1 MNDAVHYITALCVFG
16 LLTVC
21 LGLDRCKLVWSK
33 VQTGRLH
40 KTEHAGSAKPTC
52 FNRFLLNLSRSRR
65 RGVLSGPLDSHMFGL
80 AYFACEDRETESG
93 TKIESK
99 AKQCS
104 VQIHTRAYV
113 NERQE

>member
-40 KTEHAGSAKPTC
+40 KTEHAGSIG
-52 FNRFLLNLSRSRR
+52 FRQNRPVSIDF
-65 RGVLSGPLDSHMFGL
+65 
-80 AYFACEDRETESG
+80 C
-93 TKIESK
+93 
-99 AKQCS
+99 
-104 VQIHTRAYV
+104 
-113 NERQE
+113 